1 MARIR
6 TVKPELF
13 KHEDLYEAEAEYQLP
28 LRLAFIAL
36 FTCCD
41 REGRF
46 RWRPR
51 RLKLDIFPYDNIDIS
66 RVLDALVT
74 RGFIVKYEKNGE
86 VYGCIP
92 SWSRHQNVNHREIGS
107 DIPSLEESTPANPE
121 KSSKNNYVTTIES
134 RVPDACPTR
143 EALVAEASRACP
155 GGIWNMERNMEGNM
169 ECGIGKGSIDASV
182 TLPST
187 DPQPIAQI
195 FDHWKTVMNHPNA
208 KLDDKRKAIIRKA
221 LKSGYNTEQLCQA
234 ITGCSYTPH
243 NMGDNDRGQRYD
255 GLHVILR
262 DGDQIDRF
270 MHNCHQPPRPLSD
283 AERRTQANLRVM
295 EDWLADKMTV
305 EGEIDAN
312 S

>member
-13 KHEDLYEAEAEYQLP
+13 KHEDLFEAEIASQLP

-41 REGRF
+41 RDGRF

-51 RLKLDIFPYDNIDIS
+51 RLKLDVFPYDDIDIS

-86 VYGCIP
+86 VYGSIP
-92 SWSRHQNVNHREIGS
+92 SWSRHQQINHREMAS
-107 DIPSLEESTPANPE
+107 DIPSPEESTPFETTKIP
-121 KSSKNNYVTTIES
+121 KNKDVTADDS
-134 RVPDACPTR
+134 PVPDACSTR
-143 EALVAEASRACP
+143 QAPVDEASRACP
-155 GGIWNMERNMEGNM
+155 GGIWNMEGNM
-169 ECGIGKGSIDASV
+169 EYGIGKGSIDASV
-182 TLPST
+182 TRPST
-187 DPQPIAQI
+187 DTNATSLI
-195 FDHWKTVMNHPNA
+195 FEHWKTVMNHPNA

-221 LKSGYNTEQLCQA
+221 LKFGYSTEQLCHA

-243 NMGDNDRGQRYD
+243 NIGDNDRGQRYD

-270 MHNCHQPPRPLSD
+270 MHNYHQPPRPISEAD
-283 AERRTQANLRVM
+283 RKTQANVQTLERWM
-295 EDWLADKMTV
+295 NKKIAE
-305 EGEIDAN
+305 EEAN
-312 S
+312 VAE